1 MGEAELRLAT
11 EEIGW
16 LTTVAADGR
25 PQSSP
30 VWFLW
35 QDGAV
40 WIASEPSARK
50 VLNLAGNPA
59 ASFHLEGAGPGE
71 LVVTIEG
78 TATVGGTLP
87 DGYGEKYG
95 AGLERLTTTA
105 AAYLE
110 DFSATVRLVPTRVR
124 MFRSV

>member
-35 QDGAV
+35 HDGAV
-40 WIASEPSARK
+40 WIASEPSATK
-50 VLNLAGNPA
+50 VVNLAGNPA
-59 ASFHLEGAGPGE
+59 ASFHLEGAGPGD

-78 TATVGGTLP
+78 TATVGGSVP
-87 DGYGEKYG
+87 AAYGEKY
-95 AGLERLTTTA
+95 AAALDPLATTA
-105 AAYLE
+105 AAYLA
-110 DFSATVRLVPTRVR
+110 DFSATVRLVPSRVR

>member
-1 MGEAELRLAT
+1 MGEAELRLAA

-35 QDGAV
+35 HDGAV
-40 WIASEPSARK
+40 WIASEPSATK
-50 VLNLAGNPA
+50 LVNLAGNPA
-59 ASFHLEGAGPGE
+59 AAFHLEGAAPGD
-71 LVVTIEG
+71 LVVTLEG

-87 DGYGEKYG
+87 DGYADKY
-95 AGLERLTTTA
+95 AVAMERLATTA
-105 AAYLE
+105 AAYLG
-110 DFSATVRLVPTRVR
+110 DFSVTVRLVPSRVR

>member
-16 LTTVAADGR
+16 LTTVAPDGR
-25 PQSSP
+25 PQTSP

-35 QDGAV
+35 HDGAV
-40 WIASEPSARK
+40 WIASEPSATK
-50 VLNLAGNPA
+50 VANLAGNAA
-59 ASFHLEGAGPGE
+59 ASFHLEGAGPGD
-71 LVVTIEG
+71 LVVTLEG
-78 TATVGGTLP
+78 TATVGGTVP
-87 DGYGEKYG
+87 SAYGEKYA
-95 AGLERLTTTA
+95 AGLERMATSA

-110 DFSATVRLVPTRVR
+110 DFAATVRFVPSRVR

>member
-16 LTTVAADGR
+16 LTTVGPDGR

-35 QDGAV
+35 HDGAV
-40 WIASEPSARK
+40 WIASEPTATK
-50 VLNLAGNPA
+50 VGNLAANAA
-59 ASFHLEGAGPGE
+59 ASFHLEGAGPGD
-71 LVVTIEG
+71 LVVSLEG

-87 DGYGEKYG
+87 SAYGDKYA
-95 AGLERLTTTA
+95 AGLARLATTS
-105 AAYLE
+105 AAYLA
-110 DFSATVRLVPTRVR
+110 DFSATVRFVPSRVR